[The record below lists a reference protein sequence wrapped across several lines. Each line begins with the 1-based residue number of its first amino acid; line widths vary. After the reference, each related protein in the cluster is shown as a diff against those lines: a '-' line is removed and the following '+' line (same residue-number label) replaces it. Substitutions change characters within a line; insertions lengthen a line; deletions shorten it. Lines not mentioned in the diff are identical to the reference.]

1 MLELKLLHVSKRP
14 PGDYFIRKNTIDKAR
29 FIVSSLVG
37 KKKEFY
43 RMLWKVYEDIKYR
56 VITVTSQERHG
67 VSDIKLGRLFNCF

>member
-14 PGDYFIRKNTIDKAR
+14 PGDYFIRKNTIDKAH

-43 RMLWKVYEDIKYR
+43 RMLWKVYEDIK
-56 VITVTSQERHG
+56 I
-67 VSDIKLGRLFNCF
+67 